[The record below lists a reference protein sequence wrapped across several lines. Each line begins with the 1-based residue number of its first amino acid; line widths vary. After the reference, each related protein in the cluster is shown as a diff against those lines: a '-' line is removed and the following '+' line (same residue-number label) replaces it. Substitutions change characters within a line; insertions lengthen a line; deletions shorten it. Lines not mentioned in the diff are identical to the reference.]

1 MPTLD
6 ALNQQLNTANANLAS
21 YTSAR
26 TEQEKVLNTIKA
38 GLLDYTAI
46 GEEGYF
52 KQTGTERLE
61 KKEVPRY
68 TDIYN
73 KEFSPIKDI
82 RFTFGSD
89 ATTSSKTDTA
99 FYVFN
104 PEQVAKQKTEQQ
116 ISEVEENNLA
126 VEKQKEDIAS
136 FLAGEKQVA
145 QQNVL
150 QKYLSTILSPTL
162 SRGQSN
168 SFEYDR
174 VDLNTPSGLAR
185 WNKANRSSRQVTYAY
200 DLQGKKTKPIYSVKL
215 SAAESAEKKKLT
227 TAIETTRFMSS
238 PTLQKT
244 YAELYQKDLEKSI
257 SNIAKNQTKVSNQ
270 IKKIQEKIARQ

>member
-1 MPTLD
+1 MATLD
-6 ALNQQLNTANANLAS
+6 ALNQQLNTYNTYLE
-21 YTSAR
+21 YHTSEL
-26 TEQEKVLNTIKA
+26 TKQEKVLNTIKA

-46 GEEGYF
+46 GEEEYF

-82 RFTFGSD
+82 RFTFGND
-89 ATTSSKTDTA
+89 VTTSSKTDTA

-116 ISEVEENNLA
+116 ISEVEENNRALERQNKA
-126 VEKQKEDIAS
+126 IKE
-136 FLAGEKQVA
+136 FLANEKEVA
-145 QQNVL
+145 KKDVL
-150 QKYLSTILSPTL
+150 NNYLSDIQL
-162 SRGQSN
+162 N
-168 SFEYDR
+168 SVKYEYDQ

-185 WNKANRSSRQVTYAY
+185 WNKANRSSRKTTYAY
-200 DLQGKKTKPIYSVKL
+200 DLRSKKTKPIYSVKL

-244 YAELYQKDLEKSI
+244 YAERYTKDLEK
-257 SNIAKNQTKVSNQ
+257 NIASLAKNKKGIAAN
-270 IKKIQEKIARQ
+270 IKTIQEQIARL